1 MMIDRSIDLF
11 DMPHADAKYGTT
23 HIHAYLRA
31 DGNKSYAVYVSRYR
45 MDGPVQIHPLTA
57 SRSRELERFGRF
69 SAKRLAELA
78 ADPNT
83 LNIARALAGLE
94 N

>member
-1 MMIDRSIDLF
+1 MDNRNIDLF
-11 DMPHADAKYGTT
+11 NIEQVNDKYKTT
-23 HIHAYLRA
+23 HVHAYLRA
-31 DGNKSYAVYVSRYR
+31 SSDKAYTIYVSPYR
-45 MDGPVQIHPLTA
+45 MDGPVQVHPVMA

-83 LNIARALAGLE
+83 LNVARALAGLE
-94 N
+94 